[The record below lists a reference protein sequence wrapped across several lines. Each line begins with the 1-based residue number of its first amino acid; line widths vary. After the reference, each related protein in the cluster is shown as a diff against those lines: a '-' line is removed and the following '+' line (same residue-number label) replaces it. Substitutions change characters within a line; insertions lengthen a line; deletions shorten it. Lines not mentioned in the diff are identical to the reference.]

1 MAGGDSAQHISVA
14 DLGAFL
20 RLRADVPTP
29 CGAALIASLS
39 RLRGSEDP
47 VVTFGRLPR
56 ACVPEFADGCQ
67 VELSDGTEPSF
78 RVGYPAVPAD
88 GHEQAAARSVDSG
101 HALATPFQAAFL
113 PGYPSYAGVVT
124 HSWKDRTPSGTD
136 AVIADLMVKHLVA
149 LVDRERV
156 MAVVARAEDRAAKL
170 ALEAISGRT
179 ISLAT
184 GIVMHQ
190 KRLPADDAEDLLK
203 QRAGMTGQ
211 CLHQLAAGVVSA
223 GRLGVSRAERD
234 GSRRGLSRDV
244 ITRN

>member
-1 MAGGDSAQHISVA
+1 MAAGDSAPTISVA

-20 RLRADVPTP
+20 RLRANVPNP

-39 RLRGSEDP
+39 GLRGSEDP
-47 VVTFGRLPR
+47 VVTFGQLPG
-56 ACVPEFADGCQ
+56 ACVPEFADACQ

-78 RVGYPAVPAD
+78 RVGYPAVPV
-88 GHEQAAARSVDSG
+88 GRGEPVVARSVDSG
-101 HALATPFQAAFL
+101 HALATPFRAAFL
-113 PGYPSYAGVVT
+113 VGYPSYAGVVT
-124 HSWKDRTPSGTD
+124 HSWKDRTPSAED

-184 GIVMHQ
+184 GIVMQQ
-190 KRLPADDAEDLLK
+190 KRLQADDAEDLLR
-203 QRAGMTGQ
+203 QSAGMTGQ

-223 GRLGVSRAERD
+223 GRLGVRRVERD
-234 GSRRGLSRDV
+234 GSRRRGDNCIL
-244 ITRN
+244 